1 MICYRRELTRAR
13 QKQECSG
20 QKKKK
25 VGCKPQLSLR
35 ICLFLQATPFL
46 IAKAYSH
53 LLSTLLNDVFSK
65 ANCQKLHL

>member
-25 VGCKPQLSLR
+25 KGG
-35 ICLFLQATPFL
+35 LQATA
-46 IAKAYSH
+46 IITH
-53 LLSTLLNDVFSK
+53 LSILASNSLV
-65 ANCQKLHL
+65 NCQSL